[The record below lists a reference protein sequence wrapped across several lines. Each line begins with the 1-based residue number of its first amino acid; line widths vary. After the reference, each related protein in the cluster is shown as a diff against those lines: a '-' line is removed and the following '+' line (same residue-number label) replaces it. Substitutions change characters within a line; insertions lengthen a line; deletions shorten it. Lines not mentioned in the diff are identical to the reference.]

1 MDLPGLSFEVTGEV
15 IEWRGPAPHYWLPMG
30 AEDSDELAE
39 RPELS
44 YGWGCIPVMV
54 TVGGTEYYTALM
66 PREGR
71 YLVPLKVA
79 VRRAEQVDLGDVI
92 TAHVEVVPR
101 R

>member
-1 MDLPGLSFEVTGEV
+1 
-15 IEWRGPAPHYWLPMG
+15 
-30 AEDSDELAE
+30 
-39 RPELS
+39 
-44 YGWGCIPVMV
+44 MV